1 MENLINIT
9 DKLVIKSLETKIF
22 RLQNQVEFHLKNVE
36 KFKTENFSLIAQNDR
51 LLNEIDELKKLLK
64 SLDVGITYG

>member
-22 RLQNQVEFHLKNVE
+22 RLNSENEFHLVRIEEYK
-36 KFKTENFSLIAQNDR
+36 KDNFRLMAQNDR
-51 LLNEIDELKKLLK
+51 LKAENEELKKHLK
-64 SLDVGITYG
+64 SFNVGVTYG